1 MVPALRSSMARGRPT
16 KSKVRQNLVNM
27 LHILREGYGYDLYR
41 HYRELFNPVTM
52 RVVYYH
58 LKKGAELGE
67 FQLHKITKERGKF
80 SWGEETRK
88 SYYRLGPEAK
98 PEAVASLKD
107 HFDEY
112 FRSHPSGASSPR
124 NGEAKEGSGDEHG
137 NNAGDGI

>member
-1 MVPALRSSMARGRPT
+1 MVRVEESMTRGRPT

-27 LHILREGYGYDLYR
+27 LHILKEGYGYDLFR
-41 HYRELFNPVTM
+41 HYRELFSPVTM

-67 FQLHKITKERGKF
+67 FQLHKTAKEHGKF
-80 SWGEETRK
+80 SWGEETLK
-88 SYYRLGPEAK
+88 NYYRLGPEAK

-112 FRSHPSGASSPR
+112 FKSHPPGASSPGI
-124 NGEAKEGSGDEHG
+124 GEAKEGSGDNPG